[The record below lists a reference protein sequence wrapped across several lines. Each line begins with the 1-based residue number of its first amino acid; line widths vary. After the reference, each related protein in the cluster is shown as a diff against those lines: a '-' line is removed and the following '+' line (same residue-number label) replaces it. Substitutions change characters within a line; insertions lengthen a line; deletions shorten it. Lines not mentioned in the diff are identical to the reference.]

1 MEFKIPS
8 EDKYS
13 ESLQTIKDLF
23 RKMVP
28 KATVS
33 VGSVLYEW
41 IIRPLS
47 MSNASVQESLEE
59 LSTTKTLRYLST
71 SSNTEEG
78 EADALLSNYFV
89 TRKSGTASS
98 GLITI
103 TSSTR
108 ETTIPANTTFSAG
121 GTTLTT
127 EYTVCGVTDPESRTA
142 TGSIVYTKAIKTSE
156 GYVFNVPVTA
166 QSDVPVVIP
175 EGTAVES
182 VSYIDG
188 FVSAVVGSAIFGGDS
203 AETDAEMVKRA
214 STTVASPIGGTKA
227 IQKLLEASGYPVY
240 SSASFGQQDPEMLR
254 DEYNAVL
261 IGTGGMV
268 DTYVKTDKYPRHGT
282 VTVNLTGE
290 GILFSKDITED
301 LPKGFIGITSVVLP
315 EGVYGDFSVEFGS
328 SSSASKAVSGD
339 VPIDSPQGA
348 RLSAYQTA
356 KLTLILSSGTR
367 MDASDSSSSS
377 GTIQVGI
384 TYSYMPYIQ
393 ELQDYMNRPDVRM
406 VGVDVRIKAAIP
418 AMITLQADG
427 VYADTT
433 PDDVAQIVQEFINR
447 SDVGISELN
456 LADLQ
461 ETISNNL
468 PGTYLKNPI
477 QTMVRTPNY
486 DGRTYSSAESDNGL
500 VVVNVEDRYTTERM
514 RFFCIGTTEITLR

>member
-13 ESLQTIKDLF
+13 ESLQSIKDLL
-23 RKMVP
+23 RTLVP

-47 MSNASVQESLEE
+47 MSSASVQESLEE
-59 LSTTKTLRYLST
+59 LSTTKTLKYLST
-71 SSNTEEG
+71 STNTEEG
-78 EADALLSNYFV
+78 DADAILSNYFV
-89 TRKSGTASS
+89 TRRSGTASS
-98 GLITI
+98 GLVTI

-108 ETTIPANTTFSAG
+108 ETTIPANTMFSAG
-121 GTTLTT
+121 NTTLTT
-127 EYTVCGVTDPESRTA
+127 EYSVCGVTDPESRTA
-142 TGSIVYTKAIKTSE
+142 TGSIVYTKAIKTEE

-175 EGTAVES
+175 EGTAVDAA
-182 VSYIDG
+182 SYIDG
-188 FVSAVVGSAIFGGDS
+188 FVSAVVGSAVFGGETS
-203 AETDAEMVKRA
+203 ETDADMVKRA
-214 STTVASPIGGTKA
+214 STAVASPIGGTKA

-282 VTVNLTGE
+282 TTVNLTGS
-290 GILFSKDITED
+290 GIEFSKDITED
-301 LPKGFIGITSVVLP
+301 LPKGFISITSVTLP
-315 EGVYGDFSVEFGS
+315 EGVYGSFSVDFGS
-328 SSSASKAVSGD
+328 SASSAKAVSGD
-339 VPIDSPQGA
+339 IPIDSPQGA
-348 RLSAYQTA
+348 RFSAYQTA
-356 KLTLILSSGTR
+356 KMTLVL
-367 MDASDSSSSS
+367 DAVYSAD
-377 GTIQVGI
+377 TLQVGI

-406 VGVDVRIKAAIP
+406 VGVDVRIKAALP
-418 AMITLQADG
+418 ATITLQADG
-427 VYADTT
+427 VYVDTT
-433 PDDVAQIVQEFINR
+433 PEDVSQIVQEFINS

-461 ETISNNL
+461 EVISNNL

-477 QTMVRTPNY
+477 QTMVSTPNY
-486 DGRTYSSAESDNGL
+486 NGRTYSSAESDNGL
-500 VVVNVEDRYTTERM
+500 VVVNVEDKYTTERM